1 MISLLSL
8 HNPILKTYFSLLFL
22 FVACCVFGQGD
33 RTRYTIDYSM
43 HLSDAAAHGPREY
56 FESGLAHNAFIKV
69 ELASRRTSRFTI
81 GAGFL
86 QSKLISNYFDPHPS
100 PAEYIES
107 HHYID
112 FLVIPV
118 GIKCTFGS
126 FYLHPE
132 IAASYNYRTLTNSYL
147 LDSEMNRPN
156 EPFDIDLNQSPFEV
170 LFASLMTIGFEIKA
184 GSISVL
190 TGAKGYFAFSDYFV
204 NTFGVGLMVGLK
216 I

>member
-1 MISLLSL
+1 M
-8 HNPILKTYFSLLFL
+8 KTHFTLLFL

-56 FESGLAHNAFIKV
+56 FESGLAFNAFITV

-126 FYLHPE
+126 FFLHPE
-132 IAASYNYRTLTNSYL
+132 IAATYNYRTLTNSYL

-156 EPFDIDLNQSPFEV
+156 EPFDIDLNQIPFEV
-170 LFASLMTIGFEIKA
+170 LFASLMTIGFEIKV
-184 GSISVL
+184 GSMSVL
-190 TGAKGYFAFSDYFV
+190 TGARGYFTLNGGDGD
-204 NTFGVGLMVGLK
+204 TFGVGLMVGLK